1 MDKTDHPVSSPPTD
15 AAKDHLQNI
24 AGEANSLLTEAKE
37 QGSEQFEHYRD
48 FAAEQLDTLVEGA
61 QSAASALEGKDSLG
75 LSSYLGDLAR
85 YLGEFSHQ
93 VRDQSAEQL
102 LQKGSQLA
110 RDNPAVFLAGSVAIG
125 FGLSRFLRASASH
138 GPSASTSHTSTT
150 SSTTP
155 SSSTPPKAYGGS
167 EPYQSSVPKTPPVNP
182 AVTPGRSSDVSTH
195 EPFTPVDPLGTGVGA
210 PSDGPK
216 NDPYKGGV

>member
-1 MDKTDHPVSSPPTD
+1 MDKTDHPVSTPPTDAD

-24 AGEANSLLTEAKE
+24 AGEASSLLTEAKE

-102 LQKGSQLA
+102 LQKGTQLA

-125 FGLSRFLRASASH
+125 FGLSRFLRASSSH
-138 GPSASTSHTSTT
+138 GPS
-150 SSTTP
+150 SSG
-155 SSSTPPKAYGGS
+155 SSSGASSSSPPSAYGATK
-167 EPYQSSVPKTPPVNP
+167 PYQSPVPKTPQVN
-182 AVTPGRSSDVSTH
+182 PGRSSDVSTH
-195 EPFTPVDPLGTGVGA
+195 EPFTPVDPLGTGVGT
-210 PSDGPK
+210 PGDGPVK